1 MFPRRDGKHGWVR
14 TFTNLLFKYV
24 DDLFKVL
31 SDNVS
36 LRNVR
41 NGVHLFVL
49 VGEFDV
55 DSGLVIG

>member
-1 MFPRRDGKHGWVR
+1 VR
-14 TFTNLLFKYV
+14 TFTNLLFKYI

-36 LRNVR
+36 FHNVR
-41 NGVHLFVL
+41 NGIHIFVL

-55 DSGLVIG
+55 DSGLMIR